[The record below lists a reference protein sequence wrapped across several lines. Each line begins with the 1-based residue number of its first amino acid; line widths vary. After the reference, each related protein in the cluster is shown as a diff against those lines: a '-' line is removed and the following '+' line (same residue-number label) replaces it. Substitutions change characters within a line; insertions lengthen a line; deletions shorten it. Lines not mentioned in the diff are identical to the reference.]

1 MNKFY
6 ILFFFSIASFSQ
18 TLVVTDENN
27 KPVIGA
33 SIFSSLDDHI
43 TTDKDGVARLD
54 KFALGDTI
62 NINQYGFEE
71 FKFIKSNLDQKI
83 TLLYDNEL
91 LDEVVISASKFSQKF
106 REVPKKVTQINKS
119 AIEFTNPMTSADLL
133 KSGGNIFIQK
143 SQLGGG
149 SPMIRGLSTNRLV
162 LSVDGVRLN
171 NAIYRGGN
179 IHNVISISPTNI
191 ENTEVIM
198 GSASVLYGS
207 DAIGGVMNFYTKKA
221 NLSNNSDPKIQLNL
235 SSRYSSA
242 SIEKMYHFDF
252 NYGLQK
258 IAFLSSFSKSQFG
271 NLTMGK
277 NGPSEYLRPNYVGV
291 NDAGEDILIQ
301 NSNSRVQ
308 RYTAYDQVSFM
319 QKIFYKPT
327 ESLHI
332 DLGIHFS
339 KSSNIPRYDR
349 LIRND
354 ENQVINSNEQ
364 GLYYSEWYYGPQEW
378 LLINSQLTYNP
389 KSKKIYDKLKF
400 GVAFQKFSESRNSRK
415 FNENFLNSREEKLD
429 IFSFN
434 LDFFKKISQ
443 SSDITYGLELINNDV
458 GSFAKSSN
466 INDFTTLPISTRYP
480 NNSSLNSFGLYVNYK
495 NKIIEDVF
503 FQSGLRYSSTI
514 LEADLSQNNIY
525 YDFPFENTILK
536 NGAFVGGIGLSWVRN
551 IYNNWKF
558 NINTAFRSPNIDDLA
573 KVFDSEPGN
582 VVVPNPNLKPER
594 SFGIE
599 FGGYFRTKNNIE
611 LDFSTYITYLYNSLL
626 RDDFTLNNGISE
638 IIYDGELSQIQALQ
652 NGSKSLIYGV
662 EFGLN
667 MLINKNFRI
676 KSQHNLIAGYELDE
690 LPFAMPIRH
699 IPPNYGNLHLIFN
712 DGIITIDTYLNY
724 NSEISFNNLAQSE
737 RAKPYMYALDNN
749 GNPYSPSWVTFNLRS
764 QFLISEKLNLNFS
777 VENIANKL
785 YRTYSSGISA
795 PGINFIFSVNYDY

>member
-1 MNKFY
+1 MNKFF
-6 ILFFFSIASFSQ
+6 ILFFFSIAAFSQ
-18 TLVVTDENN
+18 TLVVIDENN

-33 SIFSSLDDHI
+33 SIFSDLDNYI
-43 TTDKDGVARLD
+43 TTDKNGAVRLD
-54 KFALGDTI
+54 KFAIGDTI
-62 NINQYGFEE
+62 NIKQYGFEE
-71 FKFIKSNLDQKI
+71 FKFIKSNLDKTI
-83 TLLYDNEL
+83 TLFYDNEL

-133 KSGGNIFIQK
+133 QSGGNVFIQK

-162 LSVDGVRLN
+162 ISVDGVRLN

-221 NLSNNSDPKIQLNL
+221 NLSNNSDPKIKLNL
-235 SSRYSSA
+235 RSRYSSA

-252 NYGLQK
+252 NYGLKK
-258 IAFLSSFSKSQFG
+258 IAFLSSFSKSEFG

-277 NGPSEYLRPNYVGV
+277 NGPSDYLRPNYVGF

-301 NSNSRVQ
+301 NPNSRVQ
-308 RYTAYDQVSFM
+308 RNTAYDQINFM
-319 QKIFYKPT
+319 QKIFYQPI
-327 ESLHI
+327 ENLNI
-332 DLGIHFS
+332 DVGIHFS

-354 ENQVINSNEQ
+354 ENQVIVGGGQ

-378 LLINSQLTYNP
+378 LLINSQLAFNP
-389 KSKKIYDKLKF
+389 KSKKIYDELKF
-400 GVAFQKFSESRNSRK
+400 GVAYQKFSESRNSRK
-415 FNENFLNSREEKLD
+415 FNETYLNSREEELN

-434 LDFFKKISQ
+434 LDFFKNISPN
-443 SSDITYGLELINNDV
+443 SDITYGLELINNDV
-458 GSFAKSSN
+458 GSIAASYN
-466 INDFTTLPISTRYP
+466 INDSTSLPISTRYP

-495 NKIIEDVF
+495 NKIIDDVF
-503 FQSGLRYSSTI
+503 FQSGVRYSSTT
-514 LEADLSQNNIY
+514 LEADLSQNNTY
-525 YDFPFENTILK
+525 YDFQFENTRLE

-667 MLINKNFRI
+667 MLINKNFRL

-690 LPFAMPIRH
+690 LPFAMPVRH
-699 IPPNYGNLHLIFN
+699 IPPNYGNLHLIYN
-712 DGIITIDTYLNY
+712 NENITVDTYLNY

-737 RAKPYMYALDNN
+737 RAKPYIYALDDN

-764 QFLISEKLNLNFS
+764 QFSISEKLNLNFT
-777 VENIANKL
+777 VENITNKL
-785 YRTYSSGISA
+785 YRPYSSGISA
-795 PGINFIFSVNYDY
+795 PGLNFIFSVNYDY

>member
-6 ILFFFSIASFSQ
+6 ILLFFSIASFSQ

-27 KPVIGA
+27 KPVISA
-33 SIFSSLDDHI
+33 SIFSSLDDYI
-43 TTDKDGVARLD
+43 TTDKDGVSRLD
-54 KFALGDTI
+54 EFAVGDTI
-62 NINQYGFEE
+62 NINQYGFKE
-71 FKFIKSNLDQKI
+71 FKFIKSNSDQKI
-83 TLLYDNEL
+83 ILLYDNEL

-133 KSGGNIFIQK
+133 KTGGNIFIQK

-162 LSVDGVRLN
+162 LSIDGVRLN

-179 IHNVISISPTNI
+179 MHNVISISPTNI

-235 SSRYSSA
+235 RSRYSSA

-308 RYTAYDQVSFM
+308 RNTAYDQVNFM

-327 ESLHI
+327 ENLNI

-354 ENQVINSNEQ
+354 ENQVINSSEQ

-378 LLINSQLTYNP
+378 LLINSQLTFNP
-389 KSKKIYDKLKF
+389 KSKKIYDELKF
-400 GVAFQKFSESRNSRK
+400 GLAYQKFSESRNSRK
-415 FNENFLNSREEKLD
+415 FNDNFLNSREEELD
-429 IFSFN
+429 ILSFN
-434 LDFFKKISQ
+434 LDFIKKISQ

-458 GSFAKSSN
+458 GSFALSSN
-466 INDFTTLPISTRYP
+466 VNDFTTLPISTRYP

-514 LEADLSQNNIY
+514 LEADLSQNNMY
-525 YDFPFENTILK
+525 YDFSFDNTRLQ

-667 MLINKNFRI
+667 MLINKNFRV

-690 LPFAMPIRH
+690 LPFSMPIRH

-737 RAKPYMYALDNN
+737 RAKPYIYALGEN

-785 YRTYSSGISA
+785 YRPYSSGISA
-795 PGINFIFSVNYDY
+795 PGINFIFSVNYAY

>member
-1 MNKFY
+1 VNKFY
-6 ILFFFSIASFSQ
+6 FLFFFSFSVFSQ
-18 TLVVTDENN
+18 SLVVIDENR
-27 KPVIGA
+27 KPIIGA
-33 SIFSSLDDHI
+33 SVFSNLNDYITTNKNGIVSLDNF
-43 TTDKDGVARLD
+43 KV
-54 KFALGDTI
+54 GDTI
-62 NINQYGFEE
+62 NIIQYGFEK
-71 FKFIKSNLDQKI
+71 FNFIKSNLDQTI

-119 AIEFTNPMTSADLL
+119 TIEFTNPMTSADLL
-133 KSGGNIFIQK
+133 DRGGYVFIQK

-149 SPMIRGLSTNRLV
+149 SPMIRGFSTNRLV

-179 IHNVISISPTNI
+179 IHNVISISPLNV

-221 NLSNNSDPKIQLNL
+221 NLSDSSDPKIQLNL
-235 SSRYSSA
+235 RSRYSSA

-258 IAFLSSFSKSQFG
+258 VAFLSSFSKSQFG

-291 NDAGEDILIQ
+291 NDIGEDILIQ

-308 RYTAYDQVSFM
+308 RNTAYDQVNFM
-319 QKIFYKPT
+319 QKIFYNPI
-327 ESLHI
+327 ENLNI
-332 DLGIHFS
+332 DFGIHFS
-339 KSSNIPRYDR
+339 KSSDIPRYDR

-354 ENQVINSNEQ
+354 ENQIIIGGGQ
-364 GLYYSEWYYGPQEW
+364 GLYFSEWYYGPQEW
-378 LLINSQLTYNP
+378 LLINSQVNFNP
-389 KSKKIYDKLKF
+389 KSKNIYDKLKF

-415 FNENFLNSREEKLD
+415 FNEIYLNSREEQLD

-434 LDFFKKISQ
+434 LDFFKKISP
-443 SSDITYGLELINNDV
+443 SSDITYGIELINNNV
-458 GSFAKSSN
+458 GSFATSFN
-466 INDFTTLPISTRYP
+466 INDSTSLPISTRYP

-495 NKIIEDVF
+495 NKIIDDVF
-503 FQSGLRYSSTI
+503 FQSGVRYSSIT
-514 LEADLSQNNIY
+514 LETDLSQNNLY
-525 YDFPFENTILK
+525 YDFPFENTRLE

-611 LDFSTYITYLYNSLL
+611 LDISTYITYLYNSLL
-626 RDDFTLNNGISE
+626 RDDFILSNGVSE
-638 IIYDGELSQIQALQ
+638 IIYDGELSQIQAIQ

-667 MLINKNFRI
+667 MFLNKDFRI
-676 KSQHNLIAGYELDE
+676 KSQLNLIAGHELDE
-690 LPFAMPIRH
+690 LPFAMPVRH
-699 IPPNYGNLHLIFN
+699 IPPNYGNLHLIYN
-712 DGIITIDTYLNY
+712 NENITIDLFMNY

-737 RAKPYMYALDNN
+737 RAKPYIYALDEN
-749 GNPYSPSWVTFNLRS
+749 GNPYSPSWFTLNLRS
-764 QFLISEKLNLNFS
+764 QFSFSEKLNLNFA
-777 VENIANKL
+777 VENITNKL
-785 YRTYSSGISA
+785 YRPYSSGISA
-795 PGINFIFSVNYDY
+795 PGLNFIFSVNYDY